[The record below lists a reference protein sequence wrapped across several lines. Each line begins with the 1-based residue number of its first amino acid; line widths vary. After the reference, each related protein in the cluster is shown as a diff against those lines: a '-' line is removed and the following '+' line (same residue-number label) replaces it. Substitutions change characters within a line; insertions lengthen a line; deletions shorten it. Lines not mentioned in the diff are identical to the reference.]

1 MPSIK
6 SEISWSDFQKLDI
19 RVGTVERAEAFLEAR
34 KPAIKLWINFGS
46 EIGVRKTS
54 AQITDHYLP
63 GDLVGL
69 QVLAVLNFAPK
80 QIGPFMS
87 ECLVLGAIEEDG
99 SVVLLGLNI
108 TVTNGLSVG

>member
-54 AQITDHYLP
+54 AQITDHYSP
-63 GDLVGL
+63 DDLVGL

>member
-34 KPAIKLWINFGS
+34 KPAIKLWIDFGS
-46 EIGVRKTS
+46 EIGVMKTS

-63 GDLVGL
+63 DDLVGS
-69 QVLAVLNFAPK
+69 QVLAVVNFPPK
-80 QIGPFMS
+80 QIGSFMS
-87 ECLVLGAIEEDG
+87 ECLVLGAVEEDG
-99 SVVLLGLNI
+99 GVILLDVKS

>member
-63 GDLVGL
+63 DDLVGL

-87 ECLVLGAIEEDG
+87 ECLVLGAIKEDG

>member
-63 GDLVGL
+63 DDLVGL
-69 QVLAVLNFAPK
+69 QLLAVLNFAPNWAVY
-80 QIGPFMS
+80 
-87 ECLVLGAIEEDG
+87 E
-99 SVVLLGLNI
+99 
-108 TVTNGLSVG
+108 

>member
-63 GDLVGL
+63 DDLVGL

-108 TVTNGLSVG
+108 TVANGLSVG

>member
-63 GDLVGL
+63 NDLVGL

>member
-63 GDLVGL
+63 DDLVGL

>member
-54 AQITDHYLP
+54 AQMTDYY
-63 GDLVGL
+63 
-69 QVLAVLNFAPK
+69 
-80 QIGPFMS
+80 
-87 ECLVLGAIEEDG
+87 
-99 SVVLLGLNI
+99 
-108 TVTNGLSVG
+108 

>member
-63 GDLVGL
+63 DDLVGL

-108 TVTNGLSVG
+108 TVTNGLTVG

>member
-63 GDLVGL
+63 NDLVGL
-69 QVLAVLNFAPK
+69 QVLAILNFAPK

>member
-54 AQITDHYLP
+54 AQITDYYLP
-63 GDLVGL
+63 DDLVGL

-87 ECLVLGAIEEDG
+87 ECLVLGAIEVDG

>member
-19 RVGTVERAEAFLEAR
+19 RVGTVERAEAFSEAR

-54 AQITDHYLP
+54 AQITDHYAP
-63 GDLVGL
+63 DGLVGL

-87 ECLVLGAIEEDG
+87 ECLVLGAIEEEG
-99 SVVLLGLNI
+99 SVVLLGLNF
-108 TVTNGLSVG
+108 TVTNGLSIG

>member
-63 GDLVGL
+63 DDLVGL

-99 SVVLLGLNI
+99 SVVLLGLKI

>member
-19 RVGTVERAEAFLEAR
+19 RVGTVERAEVFSEAR

-54 AQITDHYLP
+54 AQITDHYVP
-63 GDLVGL
+63 DDLVGL

-99 SVVLLGLNI
+99 SVVLAGLNI
-108 TVTNGLSVG
+108 TVTNGLSIG

>member
-34 KPAIKLWINFGS
+34 KPAIKLWINFGF

-63 GDLVGL
+63 DDLVGL

>member
-19 RVGTVERAEAFLEAR
+19 RVGTVERAEAFLEAH

-54 AQITDHYLP
+54 AQITDHYVP
-63 GDLVGL
+63 DDLVGL